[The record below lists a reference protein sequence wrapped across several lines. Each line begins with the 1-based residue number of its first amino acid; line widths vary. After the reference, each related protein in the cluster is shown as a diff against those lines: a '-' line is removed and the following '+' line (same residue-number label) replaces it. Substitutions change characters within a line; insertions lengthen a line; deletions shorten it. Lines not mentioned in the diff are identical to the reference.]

1 MADWLTVRTE
11 DGRDLEVVR
20 SGQPDANPLVW
31 YGGTPTEGSEIPP
44 HVSRAVTEGGWQ
56 VVSYS
61 RPGYAG
67 STVQPDRTVADA
79 AADTV
84 AVLDHLGINRFV
96 ALGWSG
102 GGPHALACAALLPG
116 RCSAAATLASVA
128 PYDAEGLDWLDGMAR
143 ENQEEFGAAVE
154 SVDAL
159 TAYLEKQAPGLA
171 NVTGD
176 EVTAALG
183 GLVSD
188 VDRSAVTGEL
198 ADCLAAMFRR
208 AVWGGIAG
216 WRDDDLAFVK
226 DWGFDL
232 SAITTPVSIWQGQQ
246 DRMVPFAHGRWLA
259 THIPGAR
266 LHLYADQ
273 GHLSLFPQMPRITDD
288 LEVLANARG

>member
-20 SGQPDANPLVW
+20 SGPPDANPLVW

-116 RCSAAATLASVA
+116 RCSAAATLAGVA
-128 PYDAEGLDWLDGMAR
+128 PYDAEGLNWLDGMAR
-143 ENQEEFGAAVE
+143 ENHEEFGAGGRVSGRSHHIPREGSAR
-154 SVDAL
+154 
-159 TAYLEKQAPGLA
+159 
-171 NVTGD
+171 TGQ
-176 EVTAALG
+176 G
-183 GLVSD
+183 
-188 VDRSAVTGEL
+188 DRGRG
-198 ADCLAAMFRR
+198 DRRPRR
-208 AVWGGIAG
+208 AGV
-216 WRDDDLAFVK
+216 R
-226 DWGFDL
+226 
-232 SAITTPVSIWQGQQ
+232 
-246 DRMVPFAHGRWLA
+246 R
-259 THIPGAR
+259 
-266 LHLYADQ
+266 
-273 GHLSLFPQMPRITDD
+273 
-288 LEVLANARG
+288 